1 MNSGALPPEL
11 HELES
16 RLRGRFSPG
25 ASADLRFRIMH
36 VVGSDLSFQAQTSS
50 GRTSDRWYWA
60 AIAAAGIIA
69 MNLSLI
75 DSSRTELSGRAS
87 ISQSVVNV
95 EPMWRVSPL
104 EPGAFK

>member
-1 MNSGALPPEL
+1 MNSGALPLEL

-16 RLRGRFSPG
+16 RLRGRSGPG
-25 ASADLRFRIMH
+25 ASADLRVRVMRI
-36 VVGSDLSFQAQTSS
+36 VGSDLSSQTPSS
-50 GRTSDRWYWA
+50 SSRSSDRWYWA

-75 DSSRTELSGRAS
+75 DSSRTEFSSRAS
-87 ISQSVVNV
+87 ISQGVVNV
-95 EPMWRVSPL
+95 EPLWRVLPL